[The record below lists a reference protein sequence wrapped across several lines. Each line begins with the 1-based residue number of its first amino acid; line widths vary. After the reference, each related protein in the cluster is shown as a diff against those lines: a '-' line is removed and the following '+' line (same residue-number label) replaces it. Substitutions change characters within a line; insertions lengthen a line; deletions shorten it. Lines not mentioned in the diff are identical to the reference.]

1 MVLLNCV
8 FLYVEKTDDEFD
20 DTYMGYDRW
29 SPSPPK
35 LEKPR
40 SVFNAASLAFIG
52 DSFYEVCL
60 PLHSDLY
67 ASCF

>member
-1 MVLLNCV
+1 MCV
-8 FLYVEKTDDEFD
+8 ELSVEVDDS
-20 DTYMGYDRW
+20 YMGYETW

-52 DSFYEVCL
+52 DSIYEVRFPHCS
-60 PLHSDLY
+60 P
-67 ASCF
+67 A